1 MVLGGGL
8 IRRGPDLKIEL
19 KGVSRSYGRGE
30 AKIFALRYVNLKV
43 REGDYI
49 TVTGPSGSGK
59 STLLYVLG
67 LLEKPSAGSV
77 SYDGKDMTRCS
88 DSKMSSI
95 RLKRIGFVFQQFYLL
110 PNLTAIEN
118 VMVPLREAGNRRAG
132 SRKRAMDLL
141 ESLSIS
147 RRANHLPGRMSG
159 GEQQKVA
166 IARALAND
174 PEMVLADE
182 PTGELD
188 SENTGRIMD
197 IMTGLNRD
205 RGKTLFVVS
214 HDPEVSRRGKRVLKM
229 KDGRIQ
235 GS

>member
-1 MVLGGGL
+1 M
-8 IRRGPDLKIEL
+8 KIEL
-19 KGVSRSYGRGE
+19 KGVSRSYGSGE
-30 AKIFALRYVNLKV
+30 AKIFALSDVNLKV
-43 REGDYI
+43 REGDYV

-77 SYDGKDMTRCS
+77 SYDGKDMSRSS
-88 DSKMSSI
+88 DSKRSSI
-95 RLKRIGFVFQQFYLL
+95 RLRRIGFVFQQFYLL
-110 PNLTAIEN
+110 PNLTALEN
-118 VMVPLREAGNRRAG
+118 VMVPLREAGNGRTG
-132 SRKRAMDLL
+132 SRKRAMELL
-141 ESLSIS
+141 ESLYVS

-197 IMTGLNRD
+197 IMAGLNRD
-205 RGKTLFVVS
+205 RGKTLFIVS

-229 KDGRIQ
+229 KDGRVQ